1 MLNMLNLVGNEEERQ
16 KSNIVDNICIFMCI
30 ILFDFTRKIPTNIT
44 LYYVVF
50 IKWSYTPILFI

>member
-1 MLNMLNLVGNEEERQ
+1 MLNMLNLVGNEEESQ

-30 ILFDFTRKIPTNIT
+30 ILFDFTREIPTNNT

-50 IKWSYTPILFI
+50 VKCSYTSILFI